1 VSRLRTGTLIA
12 IVLAAALPAA
22 LRAQQELDA
31 RTKEHAVRIKE
42 LGRVDGVREN
52 MISGYGIV
60 SGLAG
65 SGDSARS
72 QATLQSVANAL
83 REFGLNVTPAQLSSR
98 NVAAVLVSAT
108 LPPFARSGD
117 RVDVIVSSMGDARSL
132 TGGALLMTP
141 LYGPDRRIY
150 ALAQGAV
157 SIGGY
162 KFELNANMVQK
173 NHPTT
178 GIVPEGGMIEADL
191 SAQVLAADGTLR
203 LVLFDPDYTT
213 ASRIAAA
220 VNEKLS
226 VPATALDAGRVAI
239 QVPDADRARL
249 VDFVARLEGL
259 TVQPDLRARVVINER
274 TGTVVSGGGVKL
286 SRVSVAHG
294 DLKVNIVTDFLVSQ
308 PNTSGFVGQQ
318 SPGVRTAV
326 VPQTRIEAN
335 EAGMNSVTMADGATV
350 SDLVTALKQ
359 VKSTT
364 REMIA
369 ILQSIKRA
377 GALHA
382 ELVIQ

>member
-1 VSRLRTGTLIA
+1 MKRA
-12 IVLAAALPAA
+12 LAAILAAILLPAPA
-22 LRAQQELDA
+22 AILLVAAATAGAQQLG
-31 RTKEHAVRIKE
+31 VRVKE

-60 SGLAG
+60 TGLAG
-65 SGDSARS
+65 TGDTARS
-72 QATLQSVANAL
+72 QSTLQSVANAL
-83 REFGLNVTPAQLSSR
+83 REFGLNVTPQQLSSR
-98 NVAAVLVSAT
+98 NVAAVLVTAT

-117 RVDVIVSSMGDARSL
+117 RVDVIVASMGDARSL

-141 LYGPDRRIY
+141 LYGADRRIY

-157 SIGGY
+157 LIGGY
-162 KFELNANMVQK
+162 KFELNQNMVQK

-178 GIVPEGGMIEADL
+178 GIVPEGAMVEAEL
-191 SAQVLAADGTLR
+191 NATVLAADGTMK
-203 LVLFDPDYTT
+203 LVLFEPDYTT

-226 VPATALDAGRVAI
+226 APATAIDAGRV
-239 QVPDADRARL
+239 QVSVPAENQARL
-249 VDFVARLEGL
+249 VDFLARLESL

-274 TGTVVSGGGVKL
+274 TGTVVSGGGVRL

-308 PNTSGFVGQQ
+308 PEANGFFVRQ
-318 SPGVRTAV
+318 SPGARTAI

-335 EAGMNSVTMADGATV
+335 ESGMNSVTMPDGATV
-350 SDLVTALKQ
+350 SDLVAALKQ
-359 VKSTT
+359 VRSTT
-364 REMIA
+364 RETIA

-382 ELVIQ
+382 DLVIQ

>member
-1 VSRLRTGTLIA
+1 VKRALAVVLVS
-12 IVLAAALPAA
+12 AAAIPLVAA
-22 LRAQQELDA
+22 ATSALAQELG
-31 RTKEHAVRIKE
+31 VRVKE

-60 SGLAG
+60 TGLAG
-65 SGDSARS
+65 TGDTARS
-72 QATLQSVANAL
+72 QSTLQSVANAL
-83 REFGLNVTPAQLSSR
+83 REFGLNVTPQQLSSR
-98 NVAAVLVSAT
+98 NVAAVLVTAT

-117 RVDVIVSSMGDARSL
+117 RVDVIVASMGDARSL

-141 LYGPDRRIY
+141 LYGADRRIY

-157 SIGGY
+157 LIGGY
-162 KFELNANMVQK
+162 KFELNQNMVQK

-178 GIVPEGGMIEADL
+178 GIVPEGAMVEAEL
-191 SAQVLAADGTLR
+191 NATVLAADGTMK
-203 LVLFDPDYTT
+203 LVLFEPDYTT

-226 VPATALDAGRVAI
+226 APATAIDAGRV
-239 QVPDADRARL
+239 QVSVPAENQARL
-249 VDFVARLEGL
+249 VDFLARLESL

-274 TGTVVSGGGVKL
+274 TGTVVSGGGVRL
-286 SRVSVAHG
+286 SQVSVAHG
-294 DLKVNIVTDFLVSQ
+294 DLKVNITTDFLVSQ
-308 PNTSGFVGQQ
+308 PTIFGGIDSNVRVGR
-318 SPGVRTAV
+318 GVQTAI

-335 EAGMNSVTMADGATV
+335 ESGMNSVTMPDGATV
-350 SDLVTALKQ
+350 SDLVAALKQ
-359 VKSTT
+359 VRSTT
-364 REMIA
+364 RETIA

>member
-1 VSRLRTGTLIA
+1 MKKPAVAAL
-12 IVLAAALPAA
+12 VLAAIVYAGAA
-22 LRAQQELDA
+22 CAQELG
-31 RTKEHAVRIKE
+31 VRIKE
-42 LGRVDGVREN
+42 LGRIDGVREN

-60 SGLAG
+60 TGLAG
-65 SGDSARS
+65 TGDTSRS

-83 REFGLNVTPAQLSSR
+83 REFGLNVAPQQLSSR
-98 NVAAVLVSAT
+98 NVAAVLVTAT
-108 LPPFARSGD
+108 LPAFARSGD

-162 KFELNANMVQK
+162 KFELNQNTVQK

-178 GIVPEGGMIEADL
+178 GIVPEGAMIEAAL
-191 SAQVLAADGTLR
+191 SSRVLADDGTLR
-203 LVLFDPDYTT
+203 LALFDPDYTT

-220 VNEKLS
+220 VSEKLA
-226 VPATALDAGRVAI
+226 VTAAAVDAGRVAI
-239 QVPDADRARL
+239 RVPEADQARL
-249 VDFVARLEGL
+249 VDFVARLESL

-274 TGTVVSGGGVKL
+274 TGTVVSGGGVRL
-286 SRVSVAHG
+286 SKVSVAHG
-294 DLKVNIVTDFLVSQ
+294 DLKVNITTDFLVSQ
-308 PNTSGFVGQQ
+308 PEIFGGIDSNVRVGR
-318 SPGVRTAV
+318 GVRTAI

-335 EAGMNSVTMADGATV
+335 ESGMNSVTMPDGATV
-350 SDLVTALKQ
+350 SDLVAALKQ
-359 VKSTT
+359 VRSTT
-364 REMIA
+364 RETIA